1 MSTITDR
8 DFQRSL
14 AALFREELGF
24 YRSLYVLLDRQ
35 RDWLKYERD
44 SRIIDIFEDIGKLNK
59 RIQESHDKIL
69 NVRQTNREAFEHAL
83 AAADIA
89 RLVDNIV
96 SLINKCMELAGEN
109 ETIAAAKRDRL
120 KAELS
125 GLSDGGRFYGSL
137 RTKAAPRF
145 VDQQR

>member
-1 MSTITDR
+1 MATPTDR

-14 AALFREELGF
+14 ATLLRDELGF

-44 SRIIDIFEDIGKLNK
+44 SRILDIFEDLEKLKK
-59 RIQESHDKIL
+59 RIQESHEKIL
-69 NVRQTNREAFEHAL
+69 GVRRKNQQLFEQAL
-83 AAADIA
+83 VAPDVA

-96 SLINKCMELAGEN
+96 SLINKCVELTGEN
-109 ETIAAAKRDRL
+109 ESIATTKQDRL

-125 GLSDGGRFYGSL
+125 ELVNGGKFYNAL
-137 RTKAAPRF
+137 KTDAVPRF
-145 VDQQR
+145 VDQKR

>member
-1 MSTITDR
+1 MATLTDR

-14 AALFREELGF
+14 ATMLRDELGF

-44 SRIIDIFEDIGKLNK
+44 SRILDIFEDIEKLKK

-69 NVRQTNREAFEHAL
+69 NVRRQNRQLFEQAL
-83 AAADIA
+83 AAPDVT

-96 SLINKCMELAGEN
+96 SLINKCVELAGEN
-109 ETIAAAKRDRL
+109 ESIATAKRDRL

-125 GLSDGGRFYGSL
+125 DLADGGKFYRAL
-137 RTKAAPRF
+137 KTETAPRF
-145 VDQQR
+145 VDQKR

>member
-1 MSTITDR
+1 MTTLANR

-14 AALFREELGF
+14 ASLLREELGF

-44 SRIIDIFEDIGKLNK
+44 SRILDIFEDVEKLKK

-69 NVRQTNREAFEHAL
+69 QTKQHNAQGFEQAL
-83 AAADIA
+83 TAPDIA

-96 SLINKCMELAGEN
+96 SLINKCVELAGEN
-109 ETIAAAKRDRL
+109 ETIAVAKRDRL
-120 KAELS
+120 KTELS
-125 GLSDGGRFYGSL
+125 ELADGGRFYTAL
-137 RTKAAPRF
+137 QTKAAPRF
-145 VDQQR
+145 VDQKR